1 MATTIDLTKRGPAGI
16 DGTAIASGRG
26 NPRASFGLEGW
37 LYVNLSSTALFRKE
51 NGEWKAQFFMKGL
64 KGEAGKRGVSLRAGE
79 GAPPE
84 DIGNPG
90 DNYVDLSTG
99 DVYGPKASSGSWPIT
114 PIGSLAGPQG
124 DQGEIGLG
132 WYSGSGAPN
141 DADGRDGEVY
151 FRTSNDDVY
160 AKAGGAWSVVANLK
174 GGVGD
179 TGDTGPSP
187 LLPVTPWVSG
197 MTAVVGPP
205 ATFVSNAGSSY
216 ECLVA
221 HTAGADFAT
230 DLAAGKWGLVAEK
243 GLDGSGTGTVNPT
256 GAGALAGKL
265 AVFADNGGTSIGG
278 TGGKAG
284 GAIDWAAAV
293 DIASAGTCD
302 IGAAASNLVHITG
315 TTTITAFDTVA
326 SGAERKVTFDGILTL
341 THGASLILPGGTSIT
356 TAAGD
361 TATFASEGSGVWR
374 CLSYARANGA
384 TIIAPASASDFW
396 TGTDNSKPLS
406 AKTITDAANW
416 VPLTSGSN
424 VATDCRAGRHFRLE
438 ANHNFTLSLPT
449 DIDPGVDYLW
459 EIVQGS
465 TGGTG
470 AFNSVFNFGGVTPT
484 LSVGVGKVDLVTAVY
499 DPTLSKLISRFSKG
513 S

>member
-1 MATTIDLTKRGPAGI
+1 VATIDLTKRGPAGI
-16 DGTAIASGRG
+16 DGTAIASGHG

-90 DNYVDLSTG
+90 DNYVDLSTS

-302 IGAAASNLVHITG
+302 IGAATSNIVRITG
-315 TTTITAFDTVA
+315 STTITALGSIA
-326 SGAERKVTFDGILTL
+326 AGAVRWVLFAGSLTL
-341 THGASLILPGGTSIT
+341 THNATSLILPGAANIT

-361 TATFASEGSGVWR
+361 TAVFVSEGSGNWR
-374 CLSYARANGA
+374 CLGYQRANGG
-384 TIIAPASASDFW
+384 IIAQAAASDFW
-396 TGTDNSKPLS
+396 AGTSVSKPTTP
-406 AKTITDAANW
+406 KTIADAGAL
-416 VPLTSGSN
+416 VSLTSGTTINTDGSAGQN
-424 VATDCRAGRHFRLE
+424 FMVTLDHNATFA
-438 ANHNFTLSLPT
+438 APT
-449 DIDPGVDYLW
+449 NLIDGKVYTW
-459 EIVQGS
+459 IIKQGS

-470 AFNSVFNFGGVTPT
+470 AFNAAFEFPSAPT
-484 LSVGVGKVDLVTAVY
+484 LSTGAGKYDIVSAVY
-499 DPTLSKLISRFSKG
+499 CAADSKLIARFSKG